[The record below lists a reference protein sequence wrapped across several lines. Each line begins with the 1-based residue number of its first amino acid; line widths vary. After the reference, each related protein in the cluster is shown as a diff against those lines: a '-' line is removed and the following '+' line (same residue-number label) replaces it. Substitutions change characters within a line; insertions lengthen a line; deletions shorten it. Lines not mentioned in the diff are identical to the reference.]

1 MKRLLYSAQVI
12 LFGLF
17 NFSLFA
23 TFLQVFG
30 DSNPLTKL
38 DHKAPVYNNTEEYD
52 PSLARL
58 SSIDKLVT
66 YCDSLYL
73 GTDITNNQEKIK
85 KDYTDI
91 VSSVV
96 RKRFFHGYSYYGF
109 SSNYM
114 ALLMS
119 KATVPGL
126 DAIVIPNDILKYPFA
141 ACSQQAIIMM
151 EVLRSKG
158 FETRKVGFQGKK
170 FGGHFCFEVFYEGGW
185 HFYDTNMEPD
195 VNVLNSYGKPGIAFL
210 VSHPEILVKA
220 YGRYPQNEI
229 LDIFPTYTYGEINK
243 FPAPRAL
250 VFQKLTK
257 SLSYLIWL
265 FFLFLFLIV
274 RIKYLRLSSKTNVR
288 NRRIYLPQP
297 EAGTSP
303 SYYPGF
309 TAQGT

>member
-17 NFSLFA
+17 SFSFLA
-23 TFLQVFG
+23 TCLQVLG
-30 DSNPLTKL
+30 DSNPLTYL
-38 DHKAPVYNNTEEYD
+38 DNKAPVYNNHEEFD
-52 PSLARL
+52 PSLSRL
-58 SSIDKLVT
+58 NSIDKLVT

-73 GTDITNNQEKIK
+73 AKITTNNQDEIK
-85 KDYTDI
+85 RHYTDI

-114 ALLMS
+114 SLLLS
-119 KATVPGL
+119 KATISGL
-126 DAIVIPNDILKYPFA
+126 GAIVIPNDILKYSFA
-141 ACSQQAIIMM
+141 ACSQQSIVMM

-170 FGGHFCFEVFYEGGW
+170 FGGHFCFEVYYESGW

-195 VNVLNSYGKPGIAFL
+195 VNLLKNYGRPGIAFL
-210 VSHPEILVKA
+210 VSHPEILIKA
-220 YGRYPQNEI
+220 YRQYPQNEV

-243 FPAPRAL
+243 FPAPRAI
-250 VFQKLTK
+250 VFQNFTK
-257 SLSYLIWL
+257 VLSYIAWF

-274 RIKYLRLSSKTNVR
+274 RYRYLSLSSKTNVR
-288 NRRIYLPQP
+288 NRRIYFPQP
-297 EAGTSP
+297 ETGTSP

-309 TAQGT
+309 TAPGA